1 MNINPTA
8 ASNSLPGLADTA
20 AASRP
25 AAAPAK
31 AVSATGAPSAVDKAT
46 SSAAPATPVD
56 PADLKNSVEA
66 INRFLRVN
74 SEVQFS
80 IDDAS
85 GRSVIKVIDTESKK
99 ILRQFP
105 SEQVMQMSKD
115 LGKDLNGLKGFLV
128 NNKA

>member
-8 ASNSLPGLADTA
+8 ASTPLPGFAETA

-31 AVSATGAPSAVDKAT
+31 AASAVGASSASSVVDPAASAAAPSAPVN
-46 SSAAPATPVD
+46 PAE
-56 PADLKNSVEA
+56 LKNSVEA
-66 INRFLRVN
+66 INRFLKVN

-105 SEQVMQMSKD
+105 SEQVMEMSKD
-115 LGKDLNGLKGFLV
+115 LSGLKGFLV

>member
-1 MNINPTA
+1 MNITPTA
-8 ASNSLPGLADTA
+8 ASSPLPGLADTA

-31 AVSATGAPSAVDKAT
+31 AASAANATNATKSVDPAAQAGAPSA
-46 SSAAPATPVD
+46 PVD
-56 PADLKNSVEA
+56 PAELKSSVEA
-66 INRFLRVN
+66 INRFLKVN

-105 SEQVMQMSKD
+105 SEQVMEMSKD
-115 LGKDLNGLKGFLV
+115 LSGLKGFLV